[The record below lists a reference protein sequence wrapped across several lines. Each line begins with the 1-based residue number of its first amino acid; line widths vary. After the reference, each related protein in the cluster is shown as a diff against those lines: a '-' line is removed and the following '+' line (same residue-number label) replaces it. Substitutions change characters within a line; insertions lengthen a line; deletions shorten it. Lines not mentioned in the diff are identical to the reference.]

1 MMIRMLPMAALGL
14 VLFLG
19 APALA
24 ANDAD
29 DATHVGKVVSIT
41 QDKLVMTDKD
51 GKEHSHALTNAVK
64 LTCDGKVCT
73 YEDLKIGMRIRVT
86 TKKDDNKTVTRI
98 EALNK
103 NEEFEKRDK

>member
-1 MMIRMLPMAALGL
+1 MMYRMLPLAALGF
-14 VLFLG
+14 VLFIG

-29 DATHVGKVVSIT
+29 DTTHTGKVVSIAD
-41 QDKLVMTDKD
+41 DKLVMTDKD
-51 GKEHSHALTNAVK
+51 GKERTHILTGDVK
-64 LTCDGKVCT
+64 LTCDGKVCK
-73 YEDLKIGMRIRVT
+73 YEDLRPGMRIRVT
-86 TKKDDNKTVTRI
+86 TKKDDNKTVSRI